1 MSAGPVTLTATRIVE
16 GRWHGLLA
24 GIAAPRLVVEHQGRP
39 LPFTI
44 APAPGGHAV
53 TVPIPAALLSDG
65 VQTFLIRQEGETEVL
80 ASFAIIAGATV
91 DTDLRAELD
100 LLRAEL
106 DMLKRAFRRHC
117 LETAGPSTAARSAG
131 GFTPPAPPVG

>member
-1 MSAGPVTLTATRIVE
+1 MPTLTRTRIVE
-16 GRWHGLLA
+16 GRWHGLLEGLA
-24 GIAAPRLVVEHQGRP
+24 DPRLVVEHLGQP
-39 LPFTI
+39 LPFDI

-53 TVPIPAALLSDG
+53 TVPIPATLLSDG
-65 VQTFLIRQEGETEVL
+65 VQTFVIREEGQAEVL
-80 ASFAIIAGATV
+80 ASFAIVTGATV

-117 LETAGPSTAARSAG
+117 LETAG
-131 GFTPPAPPVG
+131 

>member
-1 MSAGPVTLTATRIVE
+1 MQATLTGTRIVE

-24 GIAAPRLVVEHQGRP
+24 GLADPRLVVEHLGRP
-39 LPFTI
+39 LPFQI
-44 APAPGGHAV
+44 APVAGGHAV
-53 TVPIPAALLSDG
+53 TVPIPAELLSDG
-65 VQTFLIRQEGETEVL
+65 VQTFVIRQDGQAEVL
-80 ASFAIIAGATV
+80 ASFAVIAGAMV

-117 LETAGPSTAARSAG
+117 VETTG
-131 GFTPPAPPVG
+131 

>member
-1 MSAGPVTLTATRIVE
+1 MPADGVTLTQTRIVE
-16 GRWHGLLA
+16 GHWHGLLTGLA
-24 GIAAPRLVVEHQGRP
+24 VPRLVVEHLGRP
-39 LPFTI
+39 LPFDV

-53 TVPIPAALLSDG
+53 TVPIPADLLSEG
-65 VQTFLIRQEGETEVL
+65 VQTFVIRQEGQVEVL
-80 ASFAIIAGATV
+80 ASFAIIAGAAL

-117 LETAGPSTAARSAG
+117 LETAG
-131 GFTPPAPPVG
+131 